1 MERLIFSSV
10 IVFLALHLIS
20 CNELSS
26 LPTVEYHE
34 SLTAQATLGTSTTTP
49 SLTAMVT
56 SSTAPALTQ
65 TITPSPTF
73 TTTSDMDLIFSDDFQ
88 KANEQ
93 NWNIGNFADEIA
105 HGIVYV
111 DEALTIEASFEKEN
125 IKWVR
130 LYENVSDLLTI
141 KARDFDL
148 KIKFKVIQTTSPET
162 TWVTVHF
169 RINNNNDNYYLR
181 VDNNQAFSLVVREGI
196 NSTTLVDWK
205 YDTAVKP
212 LDEVNEI
219 EIIAIGSVFRILINE
234 KEVAEYTDKS
244 NTLLQTGGF
253 AFGLRSTGNAFVIVE
268 YDDLLIYKAKP

>member
-1 MERLIFSSV
+1 M
-10 IVFLALHLIS
+10 
-20 CNELSS
+20 
-26 LPTVEYHE
+26 
-34 SLTAQATLGTSTTTP
+34 
-49 SLTAMVT
+49 
-56 SSTAPALTQ
+56 
-65 TITPSPTF
+65 
-73 TTTSDMDLIFSDDFQ
+73 
-88 KANEQ
+88 
-93 NWNIGNFADEIA
+93 
-105 HGIVYV
+105 
-111 DEALTIEASFEKEN
+111 
-125 IKWVR
+125 
-130 LYENVSDLLTI
+130 SDLLTI